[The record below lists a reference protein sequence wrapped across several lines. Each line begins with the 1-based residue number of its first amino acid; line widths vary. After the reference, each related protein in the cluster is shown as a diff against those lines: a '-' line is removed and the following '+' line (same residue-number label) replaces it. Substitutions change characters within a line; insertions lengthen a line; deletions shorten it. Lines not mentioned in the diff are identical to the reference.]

1 MLTIRSYASW
11 GNWTL
16 RHPFTVLSVVVVLG
30 ILAGYYTVDQIRID
44 TDTSKLIAPDAPF
57 QQYRR
62 LHEQAFS
69 QDLSTLLLVVESDTP
84 ELTKSASR
92 KLLGLLRNNTGRF
105 NSAYIPDD
113 SEFFRQN
120 GLLYL
125 DTDELQA
132 LSNNLSIAQPFI
144 GRIAQ
149 KPDLTGFFSIFEDAL
164 KATDKGAADKTQV
177 VPIDL
182 ASLADKI
189 ASVLHKTINGEKA
202 LLSWESLIAEKR
214 RHSNKTFII
223 VSPKL
228 DHSHIRPAESAIE
241 AIRKAAADIQDP
253 GLPAVKVWV
262 TGEIG
267 LEDDELAGISTGT
280 FTASVFSVVV
290 VLFILLIAYR
300 SILLTVAT
308 LLTLTLGMVFCGAF
322 ATIAVTELNLI
333 SIAFAVS
340 NIGLG
345 VEYAIHFCLRY
356 KDNLRD
362 GADKERALHD
372 TIMTV
377 GPSLLLAAGTTSIGL
392 YAFMPTDYKGVAEL
406 GLLAGTSLFIC
417 LLITLVTL
425 PALLKI
431 LPAPGKF
438 RSKENRPQISNLSKH
453 LAAIPIRYAKSI
465 SVATLIVALISI
477 VLTLNVKTDF
487 NPIDLRDPGTE
498 SVIAFKQLMEDEET
512 TPLTLDVLT
521 KDGNSTKIL
530 QQKLSALASV
540 GKTISLFD
548 LQPTDQDEKL
558 ILIED
563 LGLILGPQVQHFPP
577 LKTDVDPAPGII
589 HLIET
594 IDKVLPQKT
603 DVQDRAPLTR
613 LKKELQEILIQ
624 LDERQ
629 QSSRMIFIEKI
640 QTALLG
646 TLPQV
651 MKELSASLEPGKIS
665 LNDLPPDIRDRWL
678 SRDGLYRIQ
687 IFPKKDLNDLTNLK
701 EFITEVQ
708 SVAPET
714 TGLPIIYWESM
725 KVVVDAF
732 QEAIVIALIAITL
745 VLLAIRRSVMDTILI
760 MATLILAGLFT
771 MASTVL
777 TNTPINFANI
787 IALPLLLGLGV
798 DNGIHMLVRL
808 RHSLFDSE
816 DQNIYQSSTARA
828 IFYGA
833 LTTSSSFGGLAFSPH
848 AGISSMGL
856 IITIGIFWIMVCT
869 FIILP
874 ALSKLILRKVTSDDL
889 LDKAV
894 VP

>member
-1 MLTIRSYASW
+1 MPTIRSYAFW

-16 RHPFTVLSVVVVLG
+16 RHPFTVLSMIIMFG
-30 ILAGYYTVDQIRID
+30 ILAGHYAADHLRID

-62 LHEQAFS
+62 LSEQAFS

-92 KLLGLLRNNTGRF
+92 RLLGLLSNNRDHF
-105 NSAYIPDD
+105 HSAYIPDD
-113 SEFFRQN
+113 NVFFRQN

-149 KPDLTGFFSIFEDAL
+149 EPDLAGFFSIFEDAL
-164 KATDKGAADKTQV
+164 KATDKEATDKAQV
-177 VPIDL
+177 VPVDL

-214 RHSNKTFII
+214 RHSNKAFII

-253 GLPAVKVWV
+253 GLPVVKVWV
-262 TGEIG
+262 TGEVG

-280 FTASVFSVVV
+280 FTASVFSVVL
-290 VLFILLIAYR
+290 VLFILLVAYR

-322 ATIAVTELNLI
+322 AAIAVTELNLI

-356 KDNLRD
+356 RDNLND
-362 GADKERALHD
+362 DVDKEQALRD
-372 TIMTV
+372 TFMTV

-417 LLITLVTL
+417 LLITLVTM

-438 RSKENRPQISNLSKH
+438 RPEENRHLVSDLSKK
-453 LAAIPIRYAKSI
+453 LAALPIRYAKPI
-465 SVATLIVALISI
+465 SVATLVVALISI
-477 VLTLNVKTDF
+477 VLALNVKTDF

-498 SVIAFKQLMEDEET
+498 SVIAFKKLMEDEET
-512 TPLTLDVLT
+512 TPLTLDVLA
-521 KDGNSTKIL
+521 KDGNSAKIL
-530 QQKLSALASV
+530 QQKLSTLGSV

-558 ILIED
+558 FLIED
-563 LGLILGPQVQHFPP
+563 LGLMLGPQVQHFPQ
-577 LKTDVDPAPGII
+577 LKTDVDPAPGIT
-589 HLIET
+589 HLVET
-594 IDKVLPQKT
+594 IDKQLPQKT
-603 DVQDRAPLTR
+603 NVQDRASLTR
-613 LKKELQEILIQ
+613 LKKELQEILVQ
-624 LDERQ
+624 LDEGQ
-629 QSSRMIFIEKI
+629 QPSRTIFIEKI
-640 QTALLG
+640 QTALLS

-651 MKELSASLEPGKIS
+651 MKELSASLEARKIS
-665 LNDLPPDIRDRWL
+665 LDDLPPDIRNRWL
-678 SRDGLYRIQ
+678 SKDGLYRVQ

-732 QEAIVIALIAITL
+732 QEAIVIALVAITL
-745 VLLAIRRSVMDTILI
+745 VLLAIRRSVIDTILI

-771 MASTVL
+771 MASAVL
-777 TNTPINFANI
+777 THTPINFANI

-808 RHSLFDSE
+808 RHSLSDSE
-816 DQNIYQSSTARA
+816 EQNIYQSSTARA

-874 ALSKLILRKVTSDDL
+874 ALSKLVLTHKEGN
-889 LDKAV
+889 
-894 VP
+894 